1 MMGHAEER
9 LRDGIITETCVN
21 AFPSDTVAAE
31 VTTIDLNQ
39 KKNATNSVLITWV
52 SLPGGGGVQ
61 DIWKGGSYA

>member
-1 MMGHAEER
+1 MMGHAEEH
-9 LRDGIITETCVN
+9 LSDGIITETCVN

-52 SLPGGGGVQ
+52 SLQGADPGF
-61 DIWKGGSYA
+61 WNGGSYA